1 MSSKPTDN
9 SHNIVPLT
17 FPVTGDKVR
26 IVEIDGDPW
35 FVAADLCREIG
46 LTQVAQ
52 AVRQNVVGG
61 SSTKT
66 TLQTEGGPQSMILVN
81 EAGMYELVISSRKPG
96 AKIFRTWIFNEVI
109 PTIRKTGFY
118 ETPEHRESKV
128 MELLEAGD
136 EGYRRIEWA
145 KQNGEIPS
153 WVAQQFADSQGLLTD
168 ALGFPAVLTTSGQID
183 DDNGVEAD
191 RNVRFIN
198 GQQRSM
204 IYKKATG
211 RLPLKAPTF
220 RRGRYRIVN
229 HFPKNQAKQIDGFMD
244 RTPKEIAK

>member
-1 MSSKPTDN
+1 MTD
-9 SHNIVPLT
+9 HNIVPLT
-17 FPVTGDKVR
+17 FPVSGDKVR
-26 IVEIDGDPW
+26 VVEIDGDPW

-46 LTQVAQ
+46 LAQVAQ

-66 TLQTEGGPQSMILVN
+66 TLQTDGGPQEMIVVN
-81 EAGMYELVISSRKPG
+81 EAGMYEIVISSRKPG
-96 AKIFRTWIFNEVI
+96 AKIFRTWIFQEVI

-118 ETPEHRESKV
+118 ETPEHREEKV
-128 MELLEAGD
+128 LELLEAGD

-183 DDNGVEAD
+183 DENGVGVN
-191 RNVRFIN
+191 RNARFAN
-198 GQQRSM
+198 GQQRSKM
-204 IYKKATG
+204 FKAETG
-211 RLPLKAPTF
+211 RLPFKAPTF
-220 RRGRYRIVN
+220 RRGSYRIVN
-229 HFPKNQAKQIDGFMD
+229 HFPKSQTKAIDGFHD
-244 RTPKEIAK
+244 KQPKALER